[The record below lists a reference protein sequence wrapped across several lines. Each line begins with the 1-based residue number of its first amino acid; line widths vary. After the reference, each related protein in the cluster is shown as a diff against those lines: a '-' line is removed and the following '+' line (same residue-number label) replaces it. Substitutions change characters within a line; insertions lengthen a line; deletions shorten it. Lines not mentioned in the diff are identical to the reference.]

1 MNLVSS
7 FYWILCSIFF
17 SYYGFF
23 FIILAG
29 LDPLF
34 SAYDICSWCS
44 FQPNDHQ
51 VKRSN
56 QLSNTDY
63 EILKM
68 PRFEMEK
75 STANH
80 QVTFVSQ
87 VSMDRL
93 VILEQS
99 LRTWNGPVSISIH
112 VLTNNSTNG
121 RIQDWQRL
129 YINKKIG
136 SLKISFEK
144 STIILVPSV
153 NLQHYPINVLRNL
166 AIKMVQTRFMFL
178 VDADF
183 QPSPNLETNFLN
195 TLNKYHSS
203 YLRQHDTNGCR
214 IAFVVPAFEY
224 LEIPNKEDP
233 ILKSKDELI
242 QLIHRDDPMIEP
254 FRLHESNEVHGLTN
268 YWKWYHTNGPYN
280 ITYRF
285 HDKYEP
291 YIIVEKNS
299 HLPLYDEN
307 LFNYGMN
314 KVMHISEMFAANY
327 TFEVLDNVWSI
338 HFQHRSTPY
347 YMDFLKNLTY
357 RLCNRAER
365 FKVLQRIIYQYNVQ
379 LDQC

>member
-1 MNLVSS
+1 
-7 FYWILCSIFF
+7 
-17 SYYGFF
+17 
-23 FIILAG
+23 G

-34 SAYDICSWCS
+34 SAYDICSWCT
-44 FQPNDHQ
+44 FKPVNPQ
-51 VKRSN
+51 VKKFSN
-56 QLSNTDY
+56 PEY

-68 PRFEMEK
+68 PRYEREK
-75 STANH
+75 SITNH
-80 QVTFVSQ
+80 QITLVSQ

-99 LRTWNGPVSISIH
+99 LRTWNGPVSISIY

-129 YINKKIG
+129 YINKKIA
-136 SLKISFEK
+136 SLKIALEK

-153 NLQHYPINVLRNL
+153 NSDHYPINVLRNL

-183 QPSPNLETNFLN
+183 QPSPNLETNFLS
-195 TLNKYHSS
+195 TMNKYHSN

-242 QLIHRDDPMIEP
+242 QMIHRDDPMIEP
-254 FRLHESNEVHGLTN
+254 FRLHESNEVHGLTD
-268 YWKWYHTNGPYN
+268 YWKWYHANRPYN
-280 ITYRF
+280 ITYKF

-299 HLPLYDEN
+299 HFPLYDEN

-314 KVMHISEMFAANY
+314 KVMHIGEMFAANY
-327 TFEVLDNVWSI
+327 TFEVLNNVWTI

-365 FKVLQRIIYQYNVQ
+365 FKVLQRIIHQYDIR
-379 LDQC
+379 LDQCRSL